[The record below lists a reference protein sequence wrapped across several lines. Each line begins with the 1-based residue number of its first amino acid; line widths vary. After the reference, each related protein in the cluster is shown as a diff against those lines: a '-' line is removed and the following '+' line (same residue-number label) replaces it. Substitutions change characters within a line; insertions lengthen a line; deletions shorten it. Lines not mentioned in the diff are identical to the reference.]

1 MNVTSIFPRL
11 DCFHVSAAEE
21 YEIKVTQVI
30 YRVRRIAWRLQSS
43 FCQMLCQLKSI
54 AKECFLRRRFSQS
67 AEYGGKVG
75 SAVMNHVRSWFGSRG
90 ESVMSLEKSP
100 ESLIYTG
107 IEHSFPIL
115 TIAQ

>member
-1 MNVTSIFPRL
+1 MTSIFPRL

-21 YEIKVTQVI
+21 YEIKVPRVI
-30 YRVRRIAWRLQSS
+30 YRVRRITWSLQSS
-43 FCQMLCQLKSI
+43 LCQMLCQMKSI
-54 AKECFLRRRFSQS
+54 AKECFLRHRFSQS

-75 SAVMNHVRSWFGSRG
+75 STVMNHVRSWFGSRD

-100 ESLIYTG
+100 ESLIYKG
-107 IEHSFPIL
+107 IEHAFPIL